1 MCQLRLFLFLHALTL
16 SFSLSLFVCFGSV
29 QLFELLHIVFN
40 IKRILIFFS
49 WSRVYII
56 YMRSYSRRCV
66 WLFVVNI
73 FHINC
78 QMQYTRIFRSI
89 LSYIIAYL
97 PYIYVHIRTTCKTN
111 FTSDLFSSRLMFFF
125 SSHSFS
131 HTSHIRNRIAKNVE
145 KKCVG

>member
-56 YMRSYSRRCV
+56 YMRSYTMLSSMCV
-66 WLFVVNI
+66 TVCGKYFSYKLPDAIHSDFS
-73 FHINC
+73 FHSLIYN
-78 QMQYTRIFRSI
+78 RIFTVHLRTHSNYVQNKLYIGFI
-89 LSYIIAYL
+89 L
-97 PYIYVHIRTTCKTN
+97 V
-111 FTSDLFSSRLMFFF
+111 
-125 SSHSFS
+125 
-131 HTSHIRNRIAKNVE
+131 
-145 KKCVG
+145 